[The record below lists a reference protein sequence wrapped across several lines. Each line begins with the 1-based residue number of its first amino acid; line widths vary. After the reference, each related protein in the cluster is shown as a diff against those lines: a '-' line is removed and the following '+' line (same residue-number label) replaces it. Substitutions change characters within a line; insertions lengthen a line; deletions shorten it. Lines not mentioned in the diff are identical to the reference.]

1 MPDFKEQ
8 RQFERFPVNSSSTCD
23 FVSPV
28 LEDFGPVKI
37 KNISTEGIGLLMSH
51 HLQPGLLLAINLI
64 NKTKAYSKT
73 VLVRVAHVTQEKTG
87 AYLVGGEFK
96 TPLTYDELSI
106 LVM

>member
-1 MPDFKEQ
+1 MPDFKDQ
-8 RQFERFPVNSSSTCD
+8 RQSERFPVNSSSTCD

-37 KNISTEGIGLLMSH
+37 KNISSLGIGLLMSH
-51 HLQPGLLLAINLI
+51 HLQPGLLLAINLVH
-64 NKTKAYSKT
+64 KTKAFAKT

-87 AYLVGGEFK
+87 AFLVGCEFK
-96 TPLTYDELSI
+96 TPLSYEELSV